1 MRNEISIA
9 SRESDTDDS
18 SHDPPP
24 RGKYRDRSKKP
35 RQNPPNPNAPRF
47 VIYRYTDFFF
57 YKTIILVEFFITQKD
72 ADYIVL
78 NI

>member
-35 RQNPPNPNAPRF
+35 RNPPNPNASRF